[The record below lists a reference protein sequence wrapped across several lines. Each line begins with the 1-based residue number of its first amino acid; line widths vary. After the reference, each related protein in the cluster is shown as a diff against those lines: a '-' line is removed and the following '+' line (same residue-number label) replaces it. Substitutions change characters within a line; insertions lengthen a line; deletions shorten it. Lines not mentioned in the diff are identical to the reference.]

1 MEIVLENL
9 SQAQAL
15 NNKKIFF
22 LAGEHSGDLQGS
34 IVIRHLKKMA
44 PNLQIAGIGGELMR
58 NAGMDCLH
66 SSDEMAVIGI
76 VEAIKNL
83 KRLKR
88 IKSEVQKWL
97 SDNRPDMVV
106 LIDYPDFNRMIA
118 EYAKSIGLHV
128 LYYIMP
134 QVWAW
139 RSGRVKQF
147 VNAINECVVF
157 FPFEVEIWQKGG
169 TTCNWFG
176 HPLIGTAVPSASKEE
191 IKEKYNISD
200 KQKVVGILP
209 GSRNQE
215 IDYILPEVL
224 CAADLIA
231 KKYPDT
237 RFLLPLASTIEE
249 SRVNAYIKQ
258 HPSLKIS
265 IVRDK
270 AYDVMAVADVCIVT
284 SGTATLETAIIGT
297 PMVVVYRTNII
308 TSLITKYFVESKHIA
323 LPNVIANERVV
334 PELIREDFRAD
345 FIAREVSCIIEDE
358 NKQKR
363 IVEGLKKVK
372 STLGEPGAGIRVAE
386 HIANRI
392 KELSASNER

>member
-1 MEIVLENL
+1 MENF
-9 SQAQAL
+9 SQAQNL
-15 NNKKIFF
+15 NGKKIFF

-34 IVIRHLKKMA
+34 IVIKHLKMIA
-44 PNLQIAGIGGELMR
+44 PELEITGIGGKLMQQ
-58 NAGMDCLH
+58 AGMNCIH

-76 VEAIKNL
+76 VEAIKNFKHL
-83 KRLKR
+83 KH
-88 IKSEVQKWL
+88 IKSDVEKWL
-97 SDNRPDMVV
+97 NKNRPDMVV

-139 RSGRVKQF
+139 RSGRVNKF

-157 FPFEVEIWQKGG
+157 FPFEVDIWQKGG

-191 IKEKYNISD
+191 IREKYEIQNE
-200 KQKVVGILP
+200 QKVIGILP
-209 GSRNQE
+209 GSRTQE

-224 CAADLIA
+224 GAADLIA
-231 KKYPDT
+231 DKYKKVQ
-237 RFLLPLASTIEE
+237 FLLPLASTIDE
-249 SRVNAYIKQ
+249 SHVQSYLKL
-258 HPSLKIS
+258 HPEIDVK

-270 AYDVMAVADVCIVT
+270 AYDVMSVADVCIVT

-308 TSLITKYFVESKHIA
+308 TSILTKYFIESKHIA
-323 LPNVIANERVV
+323 LPNVIADKRIV
-334 PELIREDFRAD
+334 PELIRDEFRAD
-345 FIAREVSCIIEDE
+345 FIAREVSAILDDPD
-358 NKQKR
+358 KQKR
-363 IVEGLKKVK
+363 IRQGLNEVK
-372 STLGEPGAGIRVAE
+372 NTLGEPGAGNRVAE
-386 HIANRI
+386 HIANRL
-392 KELSASNER
+392 KELNAFNEQ

>member
-1 MEIVLENL
+1 MNNS
-9 SQAQAL
+9 SQAQYL
-15 NNKKIFF
+15 NGKKLFF

-34 IVIRHLKKMA
+34 IVVKHLKQMA
-44 PNLQIAGIGGELMR
+44 PDVNITGIGGELMR
-58 NAGMDCLH
+58 KAGMNCIH

-76 VEAIKNL
+76 VEAIRNL
-83 KRLKR
+83 KRLKK
-88 IKSEVQKWL
+88 IKSDVQRWL
-97 SDNRPDMVV
+97 SANRPDMVV

-157 FPFEVEIWQKGG
+157 FPFEVEVWQKGG
-169 TTCNWFG
+169 TICNWFG

-191 IKEKYNISD
+191 IRGRYNIPEG
-200 KQKVVGILP
+200 KKIIGILP

-224 CAADLIA
+224 SASELIA
-231 KKYPDT
+231 EKYQNT
-237 RFLLPLASTIEE
+237 VFVLPLASTIEE
-249 SRVNAYIKQ
+249 SHVLSYTNQ
-258 HPSLKIS
+258 HPNIKVN

-270 AYDVMAVADVCIVT
+270 AYDVMAVSDVCIVT
-284 SGTATLETAIIGT
+284 SRTATLETAIIGT
-297 PMVVVYRTNII
+297 PMVVVYRTNAL
-308 TSLITKYFVESKHIA
+308 TSLITKYFIESKHIA
-323 LPNVIANERVV
+323 LPNVIVNERIV

-345 FIAREVSCIIEDE
+345 YIAREVSCILEDE
-358 NKQKR
+358 SKQRR
-363 IVEGLKKVK
+363 IIEGLKKVK
-372 STLGEPGAGIRVAE
+372 ATLGEPGAGIRVAE

-392 KELSASNER
+392 KELRTSNE